1 MIVVRISC
9 CFQILY
15 ILILFSKKKKIDRNT
30 TTYGF
35 TSNARCQNQ
44 KKESLDLFN

>member
-15 ILILFSKKKKIDRNT
+15 ILILFSKKKEDR
-30 TTYGF
+30 
-35 TSNARCQNQ
+35 
-44 KKESLDLFN
+44 